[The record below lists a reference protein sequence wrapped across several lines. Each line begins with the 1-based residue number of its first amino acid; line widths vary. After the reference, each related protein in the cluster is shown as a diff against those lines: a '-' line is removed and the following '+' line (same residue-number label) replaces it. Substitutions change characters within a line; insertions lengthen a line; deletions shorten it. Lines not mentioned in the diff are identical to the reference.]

1 MVESRKSKNHL
12 QLLFMLS
19 HQDKIAANNAFWREM
34 LDMIPASI
42 LIFRIDE
49 DEQAQ
54 LFFVNSYIR
63 RDLGFTS
70 EEYVLG
76 SETEG
81 TIAKELNGLIDKIAD
96 LSHKDS
102 IDDKK
107 QIITL
112 TSRDELQVTMQF
124 DFRIFQSKTSRKN
137 LISVSLFPLNDSA
150 EVIGSD
156 TPKESSPRIRSKEL
170 MQPVFVAES
179 PIMQAVVDKI
189 DHLTHQDS
197 HIIIHGEKYT
207 GKKTL
212 VQRMF
217 NALRLTSGI
226 YDLMYAELTDKS
238 PEEALPELFDGPV
251 DAKVHALAQSKNDLI
266 VALADIDNIPAGY
279 ADRLTQLVSY
289 RERVG
294 LKTRLI
300 LTTKL
305 SLEQLV
311 EKNIVPADLLYRYTF
326 ISVPVPPLRHRKDD
340 IGLVAEKWTMKL
352 SAVLGLQKPEFTE
365 TQLNDFRNREW
376 KNNFKE
382 LFAALRQYVIEP
394 ELDSQEESRT
404 GSKKEQK
411 STPVKETDVS
421 GLIPDEV
428 ISFDDMNR
436 KYLKHVLKITKG
448 KIYGKDGAAAM
459 LKMKPTTLQSKL
471 KKLKIR

>member
-1 MVESRKSKNHL
+1 
-12 QLLFMLS
+12 MLS

-34 LDMIPASI
+34 LDLIPVSI

-76 SETEG
+76 SEIEG
-81 TIAKELNGLIDKIAD
+81 TIARELNGLIDKIAE
-96 LSHKDS
+96 LSHKDA

-112 TSRDELQVTMQF
+112 TSRDELSVTMRF

-137 LISVSLFPLNDSA
+137 LISVSLYPLNDAA
-150 EVIGSD
+150 EMNDSD
-156 TPKESSPRIRSKEL
+156 ASKESVTPRVRSKEV

-189 DHLTHQDS
+189 DHLTHKDN
-197 HIIIHGEKYT
+197 HIIIHGEQYT

-217 NALRLTSGI
+217 NALRLTSGT
-226 YDLMYAELTDKS
+226 YDLLYGELSGKS
-238 PEEALPELFDGPV
+238 PEEALPKLFDGPV

-266 VALADIDNIPAGY
+266 VALADIDNITVGY

-289 RERVG
+289 RDRVG

-326 ISVPVPPLRHRKDD
+326 ISVPVPPLRHRKED

-352 SAVLGLQKPEFTE
+352 SAVLGLPKPEYTK
-365 TQLNDFRNREW
+365 TQLNQLKDREW

-382 LFAALRQYVIEP
+382 LFAALRKYVIEP
-394 ELDSQEESRT
+394 EGEPQGENESVSQ
-404 GSKKEQK
+404 KQQV
-411 STPVKETDVS
+411 STPQKEVDVS
-421 GLIPDEV
+421 DLIPEEV

-471 KKLKIR
+471 KKLKVR